1 LTPLQRFTKL
11 CSEAILP
18 GRVGKEGKNVKPAE
32 IGHRTR
38 RKTAFATRGRGPV
51 FGALV
56 LVGAVGA
63 GSGAMAQVPPAAPNP
78 VPQGSPIP
86 RVLPPAPPSVAPGT
100 VIPPPSAPA
109 AEVPNQPVRVVN
121 VAIEGVTAY
130 PQPEIA
136 QLAAGLVGPSIPLPQ
151 IDAARQ
157 AILQRYRA
165 DGYVLTTVSVNLDA
179 NGRLRFVVTEGRI
192 ASVKLDGDI
201 GPAGTQVL
209 RFLNRLTEK
218 QPIDSVT
225 LERYLLLA
233 QDVPGVTLRAVLEP
247 SSDQPGALNLI
258 AQVTRKPVSGLTTI
272 DNRAFNETGPIEM
285 LGLLDFNSFTEYGE
299 KTEVSY
305 YHAFPNSQNFG
316 QASTEMFIGSSGL
329 KGRIYGGS
337 GPTDPTGSLGDTGY
351 NGVTTVFGGQLS
363 YPVIRSRQQTLN
375 VYGAFDGLESTIT
388 NTTTGVRATASYD
401 SLRVLRVGEDYA
413 LSDLLFGSEHSAI
426 NAVSVRMSQGM
437 KLLGATTN
445 GDAATSPRQ
454 GEQTGFSKINFET
467 SRTQT
472 LFQPWDGGSVAV
484 MGLLTGQWSDNILPP
499 AEQFYLGGSRFT
511 RGYYAGQVPGDKALA
526 ATVELQLNDGFEATV
541 FGKSLDIANQFY
553 LFYDWGE
560 TWQNLSTDRSTMI
573 NSAGGG
579 VRSQLTRYV
588 EVDLEGLARFNK
600 FPTGGDTPG
609 SGVSPLYGGAFYW
622 RVLTRF

>member
-1 LTPLQRFTKL
+1 LTQPQRFTKL
-11 CSEAILP
+11 CFVAILRVALTE
-18 GRVGKEGKNVKPAE
+18 GRNVNLGEIDHRNGRETEFTAHFMRCVAAALMLAGVVGSASVA
-32 IGHRTR
+32 I
-38 RKTAFATRGRGPV
+38 
-51 FGALV
+51 
-56 LVGAVGA
+56 
-63 GSGAMAQVPPAAPNP
+63 AQVPTANP

-100 VIPPPSAPA
+100 LIPPPSASG
-109 AEVPNQPVRVVN
+109 AEMPNRPVRVASVE
-121 VAIEGVTAY
+121 IEGVTAY
-130 PQPEIA
+130 QQAQIA
-136 QLAAGLVGPSIPLPQ
+136 QLTAGLVGPATSLPQ
-151 IDAARQ
+151 IDTARQ

-165 DGYVLTTVSVNLDA
+165 DGYVLTTVSVNLDG

-258 AQVTRKPVSGLTTI
+258 AQVSRKPVSGLATI

-299 KTEVSY
+299 KTEISY
-305 YHAFPNSQNFG
+305 YHTFPDSQNFG
-316 QASTEMFIGSSGL
+316 QASSEVFIGASGL
-329 KGRIYGGS
+329 KGRVYGGD
-337 GPTDPTGSLGDTGY
+337 GPTVPTGSLGQTGY
-351 NGVTTVFGGQLS
+351 NGITTVFGGQLS

-375 VYGAFDGLESTIT
+375 VYGTFDGLDSTIT
-388 NTTTGVRATASYD
+388 NTTTGARATASYD

-413 LSDLLFGSEHSAI
+413 LSDLLLGTDRSAI
-426 NAVSVRMSQGM
+426 NTLTVRLSQGM
-437 KLLGATTN
+437 KLLGATTD
-445 GDAATSPRQ
+445 GIAATSPRQ
-454 GEQTGFSKINFET
+454 GEQTGFTKINFYT

-472 LFQPWDGGSVAV
+472 LFSPWEGSTVAL
-484 MGLLTGQWSDNILPP
+484 MGLVTGQWTDVILPP
-499 AEQFYLGGSRFT
+499 AEQFYLGGSQFT

-526 ATVELQLNDGFEATV
+526 ATVELQLNDGFEATL
-541 FGKSLDIANQFY
+541 FGKSLSVSNQFY

-560 TWQNLSTDRSTMI
+560 TWQNLSTDNAAMI
-573 NSAGGG
+573 NSVGGG

-588 EVDLEGLARFNK
+588 EVDLEGLARFNRY
-600 FPTGGDTPG
+600 PTGGNSPG